1 MRMNYPTWAKIAT
14 RILGFFF
21 PLFENTHLSTHPSLH
36 IMPFGKKTT
45 KKINPWLA
53 YISTHREEV
62 KSKLMDAGEPHG
74 AAAVMKEC
82 AVGYNAAKN
91 AAAEES
97 K

>member
-1 MRMNYPTWAKIAT
+1 
-14 RILGFFF
+14 
-21 PLFENTHLSTHPSLH
+21 
-36 IMPFGKKTT
+36 
-45 KKINPWLA
+45 
-53 YISTHREEV
+53 V

-82 AVGYNAAKN
+82 SVGYNAAKNSKN